1 MTKDDLT
8 KETIAASLDEELVY
22 DEKAL
27 ALISNYF
34 KRTGSEFTEN
44 NKKQALVLNGATVFA
59 NDHGMAPGMG
69 VNKNGKVYILL
80 PEPKEMKPMYV
91 SYVEP
96 FYVILQ
102 QEKTFILVCFVSSA
116 LGSPN

>member
-1 MTKDDLT
+1 M
-8 KETIAASLDEELVY
+8 Y

-34 KRTGSEFTEN
+34 KRTGREFTEN

-80 PEPKEMKPMYV
+80 PGPPKEMKPMYV

-102 QEKTFILVCFVSSA
+102 QEKTFILVCLFLRYWGVPIRGESA
-116 LGSPN
+116 RFN

>member
-1 MTKDDLT
+1 MYYHTVVGDNNKRLQKAIEGAEERADILIFTGGLGPTKDDLT
-8 KETIAASLDEELVY
+8 KETIVASLDEELVY

-34 KRTGSEFTEN
+34 KRTGREFTEN

-69 VNKNGKVYILL
+69 
-80 PEPKEMKPMYV
+80 
-91 SYVEP
+91 
-96 FYVILQ
+96 
-102 QEKTFILVCFVSSA
+102 
-116 LGSPN
+116 